1 MQKNFLKE
9 EDVKIIDDICF
20 TLKKIIDFLLVGL
33 IKKIFT

>member
-20 TLKKIIDFLLVGL
+20 TLKKDNRLLVGL